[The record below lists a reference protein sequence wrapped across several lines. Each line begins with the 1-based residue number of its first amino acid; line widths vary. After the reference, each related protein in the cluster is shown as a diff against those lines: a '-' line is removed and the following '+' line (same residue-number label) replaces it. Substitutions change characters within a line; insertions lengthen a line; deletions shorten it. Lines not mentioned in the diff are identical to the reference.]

1 MDILTQFGWTD
12 AIEVLIVAYVFYRLL
27 LLIRQTRAVRMAV
40 GLVLLAVIWW
50 VARLA
55 GMRSIDWLLSNV
67 FTYIVFAIIVL
78 FQNEIRRVL
87 TTLGRTP
94 FFRSLARGTSRDLI
108 DEVVTASTSLASQRH
123 GAILVFERE
132 MGLRNYIEGG
142 IALDANVSY
151 DLLMSIFNP
160 EAPLHDG
167 AVIVQRGRVA
177 AASCFLPLTLN
188 PRLSR
193 ELGSRHRAAIGI
205 TEETDAIAVVV
216 SEETG
221 TISLVVDG
229 RITRKLDAASLAS
242 KLREM
247 LELDEEQAAGEGAAE
262 STGETRAVRT
272 EEAPEGVGK

>member
-12 AIEVLIVAYVFYRLL
+12 AIEVLIVAYVLYRLL

-40 GLVLLAVIWW
+40 GLVLLAVVWW
-50 VARLA
+50 FARLV
-55 GMRSIDWLLSNV
+55 GLNMIDWLLSNV

-94 FFRSLARGTSRDLI
+94 FFSSLGRGTSSDLI
-108 DEVVTASTSLASQRH
+108 DEVVTASTSLASKRH

-142 IALDANVSY
+142 IGLDSAMSW
-151 DLLMSIFNP
+151 DLLMAIFNP

-167 AVIVQRGRVA
+167 AVIVQRGRIA

-193 ELGSRHRAAIGI
+193 ELGSRHRAAIGV
-205 TEETDAIAVVV
+205 TEETDAVAVVV
-216 SEETG
+216 SEESG
-221 TISLVVDG
+221 TISLVLDG
-229 RITRKLDAASLAS
+229 RITRKLDAASLAA
-242 KLREM
+242 KLRELLQM
-247 LELDEEQAAGEGAAE
+247 GEVDEAADAAE
-262 STGETRAVRT
+262 LAESKGGSVSGEEVA
-272 EEAPEGVGK
+272 EGVGK

>member
-1 MDILTQFGWTD
+1 MDILTQFRWTD
-12 AIEVLIVAYVFYRLL
+12 ALEVLIVAYVFYRLL

-40 GLVLLAVIWW
+40 GMVLLAIVWW
-50 VARLA
+50 FARLV
-55 GMRSIDWLLSNV
+55 GLNTIDWLLSNV

-87 TTLGRTP
+87 TSLGRTP
-94 FFRSLARGTSRDLI
+94 FFRGLARGTSLDLI

-132 MGLRNYIEGG
+132 MGLRTYIEGG
-142 IALDANVSY
+142 IGLDAAVSY

-160 EAPLHDG
+160 AAPLHDG
-167 AVIVQRGRVA
+167 AVIIQRGRVA
-177 AASCFLPLTLN
+177 AASSFLPLTLN

-205 TEETDAIAVVV
+205 TEETDAVAVVV

-221 TISLVVDG
+221 TISLVLDG

-242 KLREM
+242 KLRELLQM
-247 LELDEEQAAGEGAAE
+247 
-262 STGETRAVRT
+262 GETKEGGDVAERAGKDRGARV
-272 EEAPEGVGK
+272 EEAAEGVGK

>member
-1 MDILTQFGWTD
+1 
-12 AIEVLIVAYVFYRLL
+12 
-27 LLIRQTRAVRMAV
+27 MAV
-40 GLVLLAVIWW
+40 GLVLLAVVWW
-50 VARLA
+50 IARLA
-55 GMRSIDWLLSNV
+55 GLDTIDWLLSSV

-87 TTLGRTP
+87 TSLGRTP
-94 FFRSLARGTSRDLI
+94 FFRSLGRGTSTDI
-108 DEVVTASTSLASQRH
+108 VDEVVTASTSLASQRH

-132 MGLRNYIEGG
+132 MGLRNFIEGG
-142 IALDANVSY
+142 IALDAAVSY

-167 AVIVQRGRVA
+167 AVIVQRGRIA

-193 ELGSRHRAAIGI
+193 ELGSRHRAAIGL
-205 TEETDAIAVVV
+205 TEETDAVAVVV

-221 TISLVVDG
+221 TISLVLDG

-242 KLREM
+242 KLREL
-247 LELDEEQAAGEGAAE
+247 LEMDADEVSEEVEAKSGEGRGVHA
-262 STGETRAVRT
+262 

>member
-12 AIEVLIVAYVFYRLL
+12 AIEVLIVAYVFYRIL

-40 GLVLLAVIWW
+40 GLVLLAVVWW
-50 VARLA
+50 FARLV
-55 GMRSIDWLLSNV
+55 GLTMIDWLLSNV

-87 TTLGRTP
+87 TSLGRTP
-94 FFRSLARGTSRDLI
+94 FFRSLARGTSLDLI

-142 IALDANVSY
+142 IALDAAVSY

-160 EAPLHDG
+160 AAPLHDG
-167 AVIVQRGRVA
+167 AVIIQLGRIA
-177 AASCFLPLTLN
+177 AASSFLPLTLN

-205 TEETDAIAVVV
+205 TEETDAVAVVV

-221 TISLVVDG
+221 TISLVLDG
-229 RITRKLDAASLAS
+229 RITRKLDAASLAR
-242 KLREM
+242 KLREL
-247 LELDEEQAAGEGAAE
+247 LEMGEVEASAEAAE
-262 STGETRAVRT
+262 RAGGSGGASTEKA
-272 EEAPEGVGK
+272 AEGVGK

>member
-27 LLIRQTRAVRMAV
+27 LLIRRTRAVRMAV

-50 VARLA
+50 IARLA
-55 GMRSIDWLLSNV
+55 GLNTIDWLLSNV
-67 FTYIVFAIIVL
+67 FTYIVFAVIVL

-94 FFRSLARGTSRDLI
+94 FFRSLARGTSLDLI
-108 DEVVTASTSLASQRH
+108 DEVVTASTSLASKRH

-132 MGLRNYIEGG
+132 MGLSNYIEGG
-142 IALDANVSY
+142 IALDAAVSY

-167 AVIVQRGRVA
+167 AVIIQRGRIA
-177 AASCFLPLTLN
+177 AASSFLPLTLN

-205 TEETDAIAVVV
+205 TEEADAVAVVV

-221 TISLVVDG
+221 TISLVLDG

-242 KLREM
+242 KLRELLQM
-247 LELDEEQAAGEGAAE
+247 GETDGGDDVAEPAGKGRGVSGEEAAE
-262 STGETRAVRT
+262 GM
-272 EEAPEGVGK
+272 GK

>member
-1 MDILTQFGWTD
+1 MDILTQFRWTD

-40 GLVLLAVIWW
+40 GMVLLAVVWW
-50 VARLA
+50 VARLV
-55 GMRSIDWLLSNV
+55 GLNTIDWLLSNV

-87 TTLGRTP
+87 TSLGRTP
-94 FFRSLARGTSRDLI
+94 FFRSLARGASLDLI

-132 MGLRNYIEGG
+132 MGLRTYIEGG
-142 IALDANVSY
+142 IGLDATVSY

-160 EAPLHDG
+160 AAPLHDG
-167 AVIVQRGRVA
+167 AVIIQRGRVA
-177 AASCFLPLTLN
+177 AASSFLPLTLN

-205 TEETDAIAVVV
+205 TEETDAVAVVV

-221 TISLVVDG
+221 TISLVLDG

-242 KLREM
+242 KLRELLQM
-247 LELDEEQAAGEGAAE
+247 
-262 STGETRAVRT
+262 GETKEGGDVAGRAGRDRGARV
-272 EEAPEGVGK
+272 EEAAEGVGE

>member
-12 AIEVLIVAYVFYRLL
+12 AIEVLIVAYVFYRIL

-40 GLVLLAVIWW
+40 GLVLLAVVWW
-50 VARLA
+50 FARLV
-55 GMRSIDWLLSNV
+55 GLNTIDWLLSNV

-94 FFRSLARGTSRDLI
+94 FFHSLGRGTSTDII

-142 IALDANVSY
+142 IALDAAVSY

-167 AVIVQRGRVA
+167 AVIIQRGRIA
-177 AASCFLPLTLN
+177 AASSFLPLTLN

-193 ELGSRHRAAIGI
+193 ELGSRHRAAIGV
-205 TEETDAIAVVV
+205 TEETDSVAVVV

-221 TISLVVDG
+221 TISLVQDG

-242 KLREM
+242 KLRDLLEM
-247 LELDEEQAAGEGAAE
+247 RDKEDDDSVAGVAGRGPDATVEEAAE
-262 STGETRAVRT
+262 RMGR
-272 EEAPEGVGK
+272 